1 MDAELR
7 QRITRAIEN
16 NDVLLFM
23 KGTRQAPACGFSA
36 RTVEMLDSLLDQYA
50 TVDVLAHP
58 EVRDGIKEFSSWPTI
73 PQLYVRGEFIGGCD
87 IVTELF
93 ETGGLHEKL
102 GLGSPSAKLP
112 SITLTEAAA
121 GALRGALSAPD
132 DAICLE
138 IDRDFQNGLSVGPKK
153 PSMLSVESQ
162 GITIAFDRLT
172 ASRADGLVIDFIE
185 TPEGAAFKLDNPN
198 EPPRVKPVSVQQL
211 SAKELKAKLDAK
223 EDFELVDVRT
233 PGERQTAH
241 IAGSRLLDDA
251 LVEEL
256 MSLPK
261 SRVLV
266 FQCHHGHRSQRAAE
280 QFIQAGFQNVFNL
293 VGGIEAWSTEVDP
306 SVPRY

>member
-93 ETGGLHEKL
+93 ETGALHEKL

-121 GALRGALSAPD
+121 GALRGALSAAD
-132 DAICLE
+132 DVICLE
-138 IDRDFQNGLSVGPKK
+138 IDRDYQNGLSVGPKK
-153 PSMLSVESQ
+153 PSMLAVESR

-172 ASRADGLVIDFIE
+172 ASRAEGLVIDFIE
-185 TPEGAAFKLDNPN
+185 TPEGAAFKLDNPT
-198 EPPRVKPVSVQQL
+198 EPPRVKPLSV
-211 SAKELKAKLDAK
+211 KELKTKLDAK

-241 IAGSRLLDDA
+241 IEGSRLMDDA

-256 MSLPK
+256 MKLPK

>member
-1 MDAELR
+1 MDDELR
-7 QRITRAIEN
+7 LRITRAIEN

-23 KGTRQAPACGFSA
+23 KGTRQSPACGFSA

-50 TVDVLAHP
+50 TVDVLSHP

-93 ETGGLHEKL
+93 ETGALHEKL

-112 SITLTEAAA
+112 TITLTEAAA
-121 GALRGALSAPD
+121 GALRAALSAPD

-138 IDRDFQNGLSVGPKK
+138 IDRDYQNGLSVGPKK

-185 TPEGAAFKLDNPN
+185 TPQGAAFKLDNPN
-198 EPPRVKPVSVQQL
+198 EPARVKPLTV
-211 SAKELKAKLDAK
+211 KELKAKRDAK

-241 IAGSRLLDDA
+241 IEGSRLMDDA

-256 MSLPK
+256 MNLPK

-280 QFIQAGFQNVFNL
+280 QFVQAGFQNVYNL